1 MIISDFPNIIV
12 TRTFSKYFGLASLR
26 LGYIVSSLKINELLQ
41 VGYNGKDICKIS
53 VDIATIALQN
63 LNHYRNIFQEFLIVK
78 DFLKYELKIL
88 NIKHNVEYGNFFT
101 IFVENPKYV
110 CYLFQK
116 NRISIRNK
124 DSEIK
129 GAIRISIA
137 PLDIMKRVIKILQMC
152 LRFKN
157 KNTWIFDL
165 DGTLRKYSKLTS
177 EVYLGAK
184 KMLNN
189 SNWKTIII
197 TNNMVDNISDIKN
210 QMCFGGDIIRATIP
224 ETVILAE
231 NAKLEDLN
239 NEHIKGVCIEKNV
252 HQYKYGTMGYCC
264 EITKKDT
271 LVIFGRK

>member
-1 MIISDFPNIIV
+1 M
-12 TRTFSKYFGLASLR
+12 
-26 LGYIVSSLKINELLQ
+26 
-41 VGYNGKDICKIS
+41 GYNGKDICKIS
-53 VDIATIALQN
+53 VNIATIALQN

-184 KMLNN
+184 K
-189 SNWKTIII
+189 
-197 TNNMVDNISDIKN
+197 
-210 QMCFGGDIIRATIP
+210 
-224 ETVILAE
+224 
-231 NAKLEDLN
+231 
-239 NEHIKGVCIEKNV
+239 NV
-252 HQYKYGTMGYCC
+252 K
-264 EITKKDT
+264 
-271 LVIFGRK
+271 